1 MIGRKTEIAI
11 TGAANIVGRAI
22 SAAVD
27 TAGNTSS
34 TGADG
39 QIVIAITAEIVGTA
53 SIALLNVTADTEK
66 AVVGNTSGGALTA
79 IILGGAKGAASHIAC
94 NANTLGNS
102 EASVASGATVGSGY
116 ASSTVSCVTLVACSS
131 ELTDSKTGLA
141 ARAKVRL
148 GALGAIVDIEFK
160 TCVLGAQQKTC
171 LTLGAVK

>member
-66 AVVGNTSGGALTA
+66 AVVGNTS
-79 IILGGAKGAASHIAC
+79 
-94 NANTLGNS
+94 
-102 EASVASGATVGSGY
+102 
-116 ASSTVSCVTLVACSS
+116 
-131 ELTDSKTGLA
+131 
-141 ARAKVRL
+141 
-148 GALGAIVDIEFK
+148 
-160 TCVLGAQQKTC
+160 
-171 LTLGAVK
+171 